1 MFFSFSSNTKPDSS
15 IFLKQAEFDWSS
27 KLQGKIDG
35 LQRIEIF
42 FKGKYCETLHM
53 AVQLGESNDY
63 QLLIAAKQTW
73 EGGLRIFVAYK

>member
-1 MFFSFSSNTKPDSS
+1 MDLYDTQDPL
-15 IFLKQAEFDWSS
+15 LKQAEFDWSS

-53 AVQLGESNDY
+53 AV
-63 QLLIAAKQTW
+63 
-73 EGGLRIFVAYK
+73 

>member
-1 MFFSFSSNTKPDSS
+1 MKDQNIKFICWSVFSFSSNTKPDSS
-15 IFLKQAEFDWSS
+15 IFFLKQAEFDWSS

-53 AVQLGESNDY
+53 AV
-63 QLLIAAKQTW
+63 
-73 EGGLRIFVAYK
+73 